1 MMWWLILEKKP
12 FQPWREIWIQVVVIV
27 LQLYQRNANH
37 CPTLTTELFY
47 VICFF
52 DHTNYI
58 SLGNYCF
65 IVFMGKSIWYF
76 STKFQNRRLFYFTSL
91 ELFAKLTMQYLLKV
105 SKFRKQIMVSKLLP
119 KNKPSSLSWKITTSR
134 LIQKRVYLLAKR
146 T

>member
-1 MMWWLILEKKP
+1 MMWWLIFEKKP

-65 IVFMGKSIWYF
+65 IVFMGKIIWLF
-76 STKFQNRRLFYFTSL
+76 STNFQNRRLFLLHKSRIICKANNPI
-91 ELFAKLTMQYLLKV
+91 FASWVKSRKWQRITF
-105 SKFRKQIMVSKLLP
+105 FRIKQ
-119 KNKPSSLSWKITTSR
+119 
-134 LIQKRVYLLAKR
+134 AKR
-146 T
+146 PQNIRWLYEIKD